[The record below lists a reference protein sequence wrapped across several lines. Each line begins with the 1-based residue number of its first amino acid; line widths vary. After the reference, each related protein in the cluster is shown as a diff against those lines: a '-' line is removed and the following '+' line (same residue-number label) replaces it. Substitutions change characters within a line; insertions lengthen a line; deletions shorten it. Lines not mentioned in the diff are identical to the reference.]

1 MPARPRAGHASVVFD
16 CDSTLVAVEGIDE
29 LARGRHAD
37 AIRALTDAAMQ
48 GQVPLEE
55 VYGRRL
61 DIILPTREQVDD
73 IGRRYVDALVPDAR
87 EVVAALHWLGKTV
100 RIVSGGLR
108 PPVEHVARELG
119 LTTTDVAAV
128 AIDFAADG
136 AYAGFEHTS
145 PLTRNGGKPGV
156 LEAWNL
162 PRPSM
167 LVGDGHTDLEA
178 RSVTD
183 CFVAYM
189 GVVWRPRVAAEADV
203 LLRGASLAPVLAL
216 AADDADRARLRASE
230 WADVLARG
238 VELLEVALADPD
250 RTQRGGAAG

>member
-1 MPARPRAGHASVVFD
+1 MPRPSLACFASIVFD

-48 GQVPLEE
+48 GEVPLEE

-61 DIILPTREQVDD
+61 DIIRPTRGQVDD

-87 EVVAALHWLGKTV
+87 EVVAALLWLGKTV
-100 RIVSGGLR
+100 RVVSGGLR
-108 PPVEHVARELG
+108 PPVEHVARALG
-119 LTTTDVAAV
+119 LTTNDVAAV
-128 AIDFAADG
+128 AIDFDAGG
-136 AYAGFEHTS
+136 AYVGFESAS

-156 LEAWNL
+156 IEAWHL

-178 RSVTD
+178 RTVVDT
-183 CFVAYM
+183 FVAYM
-189 GVVWRPRVAAEADV
+189 GVVWRPRVAEEADV
-203 LLRGASLAPVLAL
+203 LLRAPSLAPVLAL
-216 AADDADRARLRASE
+216 AASEEERERLRTTE
-230 WADVLARG
+230 WAGVLAWG
-238 VELLEVALADPD
+238 EELLAAVLADPS
-250 RTQRGGAAG
+250 REER